1 MVSHVAIG
9 QDKPTID
16 SSIYTTQFPSVGD
29 GCCSVPRVSQAGG
42 RHLGTRT
49 EDGKPQ
55 KAVKGRGALACF
67 LDIVANH
74 QLNVVAIVLILVI
87 W

>member
-1 MVSHVAIG
+1 MDIG
-9 QDKPTID
+9 QDKPSID
-16 SSIYTTQFPSVGD
+16 YSIYTSQFPSVGD
-29 GCCSVPRVSQAGG
+29 GFCSIPQVSQASG

-49 EDGKPQ
+49 EDGKSQ
-55 KAVKGRGALACF
+55 KAVKGRGALAGF